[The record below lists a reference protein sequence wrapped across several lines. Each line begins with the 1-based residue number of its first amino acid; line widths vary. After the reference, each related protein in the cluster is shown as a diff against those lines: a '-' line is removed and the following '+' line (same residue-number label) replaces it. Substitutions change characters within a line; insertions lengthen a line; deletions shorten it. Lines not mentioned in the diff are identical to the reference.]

1 MKKYDVLISGYV
13 SMDRII
19 KVLSPLKV
27 GFTSL
32 VENSDNAKIC
42 YGGCS
47 VDIAYELARLGLSAT
62 PYIRVGEDYKDTGF
76 YDFLKGSGVCMDAIE
91 VVPNETTSN
100 SYMLEDLEGNHITVF
115 YPGAMDGKYAAEKKD
130 KFFERTK
137 LGVITVNS
145 FPDNREFLKKC
156 KKHKVPVVF
165 GMKSDFNAFLP
176 SLLKEI
182 LEYSKIVFV
191 NKSEREKIEGLYNMI
206 SITEL
211 FETGNTEVIVVT
223 LGKAGSICYQKIM
236 HEYTTTKIRAAHC
249 TKVVDTTG
257 SGDAYISGF
266 LYGYL
271 NGYGPIQCCNMGS
284 VLSVFIIEKMGCC
297 TNAPNEAQL
306 IERYKKFLEKG
317 E

>member
-47 VDIAYELARLGLSAT
+47 VDIAYELTRLGLNVA

-76 YDFLKGSGVCMDAIE
+76 YDFLKGSGICMDAIE

-115 YPGAMDGKYAAEKKD
+115 YPGAMDGKYAAKKKD

-137 LGVITVNS
+137 LGVITVDS
-145 FPDNREFLKKC
+145 SPDNQEFLKKC

-165 GMKSDFNAFLP
+165 GMKSDFNAFSP

-211 FETGNTEVIVVT
+211 FETGNTEIIVVT
-223 LGKAGSICYQKIM
+223 LGKAGSICYQKIR

-271 NGYGPIQCCNMGS
+271 NGYEPIQCCNMGS
-284 VLSVFIIEKMGCC
+284 VLSAFIIEKMGCC

-306 IERYKKFLEKG
+306 IERYKKFLKKG